1 MGYNICFITEFSIYS
16 GYFSILMILK
26 TDNFM
31 LKILIEIRN
40 YSVYMICWKVGKA
53 DVYVDEI

>member
-1 MGYNICFITEFSIYS
+1 
-16 GYFSILMILK
+16 MILK